1 VSPGPRSHRGRQA
14 VPCAWLTD
22 ENDTP
27 ATTGAI
33 AKRTEA
39 LLRDARSVQRRLDV
53 LAAMAQ
59 AIEDPSL
66 LRIAEA
72 RAVVTQLVMELSYR
86 QQGEQRRAKAPRRR
100 IR

>member
-1 VSPGPRSHRGRQA
+1 
-14 VPCAWLTD
+14 LTD

-59 AIEDPSL
+59 AMEDPSL

-72 RAVVTQLVMELSYR
+72 RAVVMELSYR

>member
-1 VSPGPRSHRGRQA
+1 
-14 VPCAWLTD
+14 LTD

-59 AIEDPSL
+59 AMEDPSL

-72 RAVVTQLVMELSYR
+72 RAVVKQLVMELSYR